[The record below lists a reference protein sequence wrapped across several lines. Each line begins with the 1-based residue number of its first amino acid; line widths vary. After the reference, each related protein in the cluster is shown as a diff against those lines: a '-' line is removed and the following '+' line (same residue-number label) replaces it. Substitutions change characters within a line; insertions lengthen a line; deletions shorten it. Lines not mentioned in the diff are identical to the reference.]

1 MKEKKDKKLVS
12 NDGIIEVTKDSNG
25 DIFIT
30 HTRTGLK
37 IKVGTHFTR
46 SYDAFYLTSEDDL
59 TVKKERL
66 VSSNVIVV
74 HDQ

>member
-12 NDGIIEVTKDSNG
+12 KDGTVKVTRDSNG

-37 IKVGTHFTR
+37 MKVGTHFTH
-46 SYDAFYLTSEDDL
+46 SYDAFYLTSEGNL
-59 TVKKERL
+59 TAKEERL
-66 VSSNVIVV
+66 VSSKGIVV
-74 HDQ
+74 YDR